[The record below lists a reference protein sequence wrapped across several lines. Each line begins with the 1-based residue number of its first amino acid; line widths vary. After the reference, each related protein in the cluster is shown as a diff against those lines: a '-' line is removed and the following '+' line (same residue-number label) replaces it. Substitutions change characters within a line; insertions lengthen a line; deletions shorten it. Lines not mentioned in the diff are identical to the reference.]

1 MLGRMIKHEHQCC
14 CANRSPPHSAFVA
27 GSAARTEAHPRS
39 VPGESSSKEDP
50 AAVTASRP
58 QAEQSTLELTL
69 WRGWGWMSYI
79 SKTFISA
86 HWSSEKN
93 MSQTKCS
100 LVLSAVVINQGGWQG
115 SCYIGK
121 HWTKVHPGKWHHD
134 MVRDWGVRCAVCN
147 ECKLRKCM
155 GLYCGV
161 KGNAS
166 NLKEKPIGP
175 VQVAVWRHL
184 VVVVFSDV
192 ASGPCSSGVSRT
204 TVGIAGISTRSDDI
218 CQTEKIDQG
227 TEYRLRTPCLSPCV
241 LRQSLPLHH
250 IPYPTEA
257 RTFTH
262 HGNSVATTIS
272 NQPPWP
278 HSENQSS
285 FISSKPHWHG
295 AVGWGIF
302 YRTLEEWLQSSENY
316 NRGQDCTFLNLFTA
330 TLLFAILWA
339 VLPRASSCSWC
350 LSQVLA
356 SDPGVQERLLSLTG
370 ALSLCLMLPLPSFSC
385 LLFSPLHSFSIFL
398 PTSN

>member
-1 MLGRMIKHEHQCC
+1 MLLRESEPSSLSIRC
-14 CANRSPPHSAFVA
+14 RL
-27 GSAARTEAHPRS
+27 GSQDR
-39 VPGESSSKEDP
+39 SSSQICPWWVLQQGGSRSRDSEP
-50 AAVTASRP
+50 ASGR
-58 QAEQSTLELTL
+58 AEHTGVNSLEGLRVDEL
-69 WRGWGWMSYI
+69 YQQNIYQCSLILR
-79 SKTFISA
+79 
-86 HWSSEKN
+86 KN

-134 MVRDWGVRCAVCN
+134 MIRDWGVRCAVCN

-302 YRTLEEWLQSSENY
+302 YKTLEEWLQSSENY

-330 TLLFAILWA
+330 TLLFAISWA